1 MKGLNEFDQVLNE
14 DHQRS
19 KTKQT
24 KNRLTTYIEY
34 LKKKIKEN
42 RYTIFR
48 KNPAWKETTQRKR
61 QISQRCFIVEL
72 KHQSTT

>member
-34 LKKKIKEN
+34 LKKKN
-42 RYTIFR
+42 
-48 KNPAWKETTQRKR
+48 QRKQVHNIQKKPGLER
-61 QISQRCFIVEL
+61 NNT
-72 KHQSTT
+72 KKKAN